1 MNKRLEKLNDYEGFV
16 EKFKAKK
23 TTDDCYTPPA
33 VYEAVLGWVRERYGL
48 TEDVPIVRPFWPGGD
63 YEHHDYPEDSVVI
76 DNPPFSVLAKIVR
89 FYQERKVRFF
99 LFAPSLTLLGYAK
112 VGGVSLVACSA
123 SVTYENK
130 AKVGTAFVTN
140 LEREPKIV
148 LSGRLN
154 DAIKQADAFERR
166 KERRPVRV
174 YPPCILT
181 SVRLKR
187 LSSNTDSLEIPMD
200 AVRYSRAAVGK
211 EKRRIYGNLLFVGE
225 DIAKEIER
233 IEQDIPRRIR
243 ERMKE
248 ERERMEEERE
258 RMEEEGIVELTEDE
272 LAIVRSL
279 TRHDAE

>member
-16 EKFKAKK
+16 EKFKPKK

-48 TEDVPIVRPFWPGGD
+48 TADVPIVRPFWPGGD
-63 YEHHDYPEDSVVI
+63 YEHHDYPEGSVVI
-76 DNPPFSVLAKIVR
+76 DNPPFSILAKIVR

-99 LFAPSLTLLGYAK
+99 LFAPSLTLLDYAK
-112 VGGVSLVACSA
+112 VGGVSLVTCAT
-123 SVTYENK
+123 SVTYENG

-174 YPPCILT
+174 YPPCVLT
-181 SVRLKR
+181 SVRLRKIVKR
-187 LSSNTDSLEIPMD
+187 VDCLEIPFTHARYTGRPIGKQKVD
-200 AVRYSRAAVGK
+200 A
-211 EKRRIYGNLLFVGE
+211 YGGVVLVGE
-225 DIAKEIER
+225 DVAAEIGR
-233 IEQDIPRRIR
+233 IEADIAEASSIH
-243 ERMKE
+243 
-248 ERERMEEERE
+248 
-258 RMEEEGIVELTEDE
+258 VELTEDE
-272 LAIVRSL
+272 LALVRSL